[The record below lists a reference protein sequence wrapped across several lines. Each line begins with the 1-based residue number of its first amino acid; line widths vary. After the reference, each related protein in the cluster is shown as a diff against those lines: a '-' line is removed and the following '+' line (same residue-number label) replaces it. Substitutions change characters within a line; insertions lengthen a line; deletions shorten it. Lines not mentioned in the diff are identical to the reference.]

1 MNHWNGSGRIS
12 RIIGMSK
19 NGKSFMYQI
28 ATKDT
33 SYLKGDSE
41 FITCVAFGKNATWAE
56 KYLKKG
62 TLVNVEGRLHFTS
75 IKNDDGTYRNFT
87 CVITNCHELLGSKKD
102 DGFANLNEKELPV
115 PQELANNVE

>member
-33 SYLKGDSE
+33 EYVKGNSE
-41 FITCVAFGKNATWAE
+41 FVTCLTFGKNANWAL
-56 KYLKKG
+56 KWLKKG
-62 TLVNVEGRLHFTS
+62 ILVNVEGRLHFTS
-75 IKNDDGTYRNFT
+75 IKKDDGTYKNFA
-87 CVITNCHELLGSKKD
+87 CVIVNSHELLGGKKD
-102 DGFANLNEKELPV
+102 ESFSNVNEKELPV
-115 PQELANNVE
+115 PEDLVKDFE